1 MYEVVL
7 VSTLTGTGLT
17 FFSILAASRSQ
28 SRASFRFPTTPHLQD
43 MWVAMYQ
50 CFPDI
55 WYLWVAWM
63 YQCFPNIWYLW
74 VAWMYQSFMIFHERW
89 IWLEV
94 RILVTSLVHLDVS
107 LLFHCLPSPD
117 IGIKQIKNLI
127 YEAYCCLLLTS
138 RTSHSPL
145 SSLMRQSL
153 PFPPPLTIWTRTS
166 LGWTGSSWNNVQS
179 WAESFIL
186 SFHQLPTPWPKLLF
200 HVGDPANISLST
212 SL

>member
-28 SRASFRFPTTPHLQD
+28 SRASFRFPTTAHLQD
-43 MWVAMYQ
+43 LWVAWMYQ

-63 YQCFPNIWYLW
+63 YQ
-74 VAWMYQSFMIFHERW
+74 SFMIFRERW

-117 IGIKQIKNLI
+117 IGWYWYKTNKKSYL
-127 YEAYCCLLLTS
+127 CGLLLSDAHLTHIPLPVVLVDA
-138 RTSHSPL
+138 TKSPVPATAHNL
-145 SSLMRQSL
+145 NKDKYVYC
-153 PFPPPLTIWTRTS
+153 PPGVF
-166 LGWTGSSWNNVQS
+166 GWTGSSLNNIQS

-186 SFHQLPTPWPKLLF
+186 SFHLLPDPWPKLLF
-200 HVGDPANISLST
+200 HVGDPAHISVST